1 MDAWGKEGEVMKV
14 LGIAGSLRPQ
24 SNTLYYVKTALG
36 VIEGQGIETELVSLE
51 GKEIKPCTGCYDC
64 TRQARCT
71 IEGDDFDETLEKMR
85 RAEGLILG
93 SPVYLS
99 SVVPQMMALLGRA
112 TFVAYWNN
120 KFLSG
125 KVGGP
130 ITVARR
136 SGQNMAF
143 SQLLLWFFI
152 NGLIVPGSTYWNVG
166 IAGTGGVWD
175 AEKDTEGLQTVAHFA
190 QNMSSVMKRLFP

>member
-1 MDAWGKEGEVMKV
+1 MKV
-14 LGIAGSLRPQ
+14 LGIAGSLRPK
-24 SNTLYYVKTALG
+24 SNTLVYVETALG
-36 VIEGQGIETELVSLE
+36 VFKDSGIETTLISLR

-64 TRQARCT
+64 VKKGYCT
-71 IEGDDFDETLEKMR
+71 IKGDDFDEILDEIR
-85 RAEGLILG
+85 VAEGLILG

-99 SVVPQMMALLGRA
+99 SVVPQMMALLARA
-112 TFVAYWNN
+112 TFVAYWND

-136 SGQNMAF
+136 AGHNVAF

-152 NGLIVPGSTYWNVG
+152 NGVTVPGSTYWNVG
-166 IAGTGGVWD
+166 MAGAAGARDVEND
-175 AEKDTEGLQTVAHFA
+175 QEGLDTVVNFAH
-190 QNMSSVMKRLFP
+190 NMTQVMKKIFAS

>member
-1 MDAWGKEGEVMKV
+1 MKV
-14 LGIAGSLRPQ
+14 LGIAGSLRPK
-24 SNTLYYVKTALG
+24 SNTLHYVKTALA
-36 VIEGQGIETELVSLE
+36 VLEGQGIQTELVSLQ

-64 TRQARCT
+64 VKQARCT
-71 IEGDDFDETLEKMR
+71 LEGDHFDEILAKMR
-85 RAEGLILG
+85 EAEGLILG

-99 SVVPQMMALLGRA
+99 SVVPQMMALLSRA

-120 KFLSG
+120 KFLTG

-136 SGQNMAF
+136 AGHNLAF

-166 IAGTGGVWD
+166 TAGTGGARD
-175 AEKDTEGLQTVAHFA
+175 AEKDAEGLQTVTNFA
-190 QNMSSVMKRLFP
+190 QNMGNLMKKLFT

>member
-1 MDAWGKEGEVMKV
+1 MKV
-14 LGIAGSLRPQ
+14 LGIAGSLRPR
-24 SNTLYYVKTALG
+24 SNTLHFVKTALG
-36 VIEGQGIETELVSLE
+36 VLEKEGIETELVSLE
-51 GKEIKPCTGCYDC
+51 GRQIEPCTGCYDC
-64 TRQARCT
+64 TREGRCT
-71 IEGDDFDETLEKMR
+71 ITGDDFGEIIEKMR
-85 RAEGLILG
+85 AAEGLILG

-120 KFLSG
+120 KFLTG

-136 SGQNMAF
+136 AGHNMAF

-152 NGLIVPGSTYWNVG
+152 NGFIVPGSTYWNVAT
-166 IAGTGGVWD
+166 AGAGGARD
-175 AEKDTEGLQTVAHFA
+175 AEKDAEGIQTVINFA
-190 QNMSSVMKRLFP
+190 QNMAALMKKLF

>member
-1 MDAWGKEGEVMKV
+1 MKV
-14 LGIAGSLRPQ
+14 VGIAGSLRPQ

-36 VIEGQGIETELVSLE
+36 VLEGQGIQTELVSLH

-64 TRQARCT
+64 TKQGRCT
-71 IEGDDFDETLEKMR
+71 IEGDDFDEILEKMR
-85 RAEGLILG
+85 AAEGLILG

-136 SGQNMAF
+136 AGHNMAF

-152 NGLIVPGSTYWNVG
+152 NGFTVPGSTYWNVAT
-166 IAGTGGVWD
+166 AGTGGARD
-175 AEKDTEGLQTVAHFA
+175 AEKDTEAIQTLTNFA
-190 QNMSSVMKRLFP
+190 QNMTNLMKKLFL

>member
-1 MDAWGKEGEVMKV
+1 MKV
-14 LGIAGSLRPQ
+14 LGIAGSLRPK
-24 SNTLYYVKTALG
+24 SNTLKYVETALS
-36 VIEGQGIETELVSLE
+36 VFQEARIDTELISLR

-64 TRQARCT
+64 VKEGRCT
-71 IEGDDFDETLEKMR
+71 IKGDAFDAILEKMKE
-85 RAEGLILG
+85 AEGLILG

-99 SVVPQMMALLGRA
+99 SVVPQMMSLLARA
-112 TFVAYWNN
+112 TFVAYWND

-136 SGQNMAF
+136 AGHNLAF

-152 NGLIVPGSTYWNVG
+152 NGLTVPGSTYWNVG
-166 IAGTGGVWD
+166 VAGTGGARD
-175 AEKDTEGLQTVAHFA
+175 AEKDAEGLATVVNFA
-190 QNMSSVMKRLFP
+190 NNMANVMKKLFA

>member
-1 MDAWGKEGEVMKV
+1 MKV
-14 LGIAGSLRPQ
+14 VGIAGSLRPQ
-24 SNTLYYVKTALG
+24 SNTLYYVRTALG
-36 VIEGQGIETELVSLE
+36 VIEGEGIETELISLL

-64 TRQARCT
+64 TEQGRCT
-71 IEGDDFDETLEKMR
+71 IEGDDFDEILAKMR
-85 RAEGLILG
+85 EAEGLILG

-99 SVVPQMMALLGRA
+99 SVVPQMMALLDRA
-112 TFVAYWNN
+112 TFVAYWNR
-120 KFLSG
+120 KFLTG

-136 SGQNMAF
+136 AGHNMAF

-166 IAGTGGVWD
+166 TAGAGGARD
-175 AEKDTEGLQTVAHFA
+175 AEKDTEGLQTVANFA
-190 QNMSSVMKRLFP
+190 QNMAKLMKKLLT

>member
-1 MDAWGKEGEVMKV
+1 MLKV
-14 LGIAGSLRPQ
+14 LGIAGSLRPK
-24 SNTLYYVKTALG
+24 SNTLEYVEKALEVFDEAGLDTAL
-36 VIEGQGIETELVSLE
+36 ISLR
-51 GKEIKPCTGCYDC
+51 GKEIKPCNGCYDC
-64 TRQARCT
+64 VKKGYCT
-71 IEGDDFDETLEKMR
+71 IKGDDFDEILEEMR
-85 RAEGLILG
+85 KAEGLILG

-112 TFVAYWNN
+112 TFVAYWND

-136 SGQNMAF
+136 AGHNMAF

-152 NGLIVPGSTYWNVG
+152 NGITVPGSTYWNVG
-166 IAGTGGVWD
+166 VAGAAGARD
-175 AEKDTEGLQTVAHFA
+175 AEDDEEGLATVVNFA
-190 QNMSSVMKRLFP
+190 NNMTELMKKVFV

>member
-1 MDAWGKEGEVMKV
+1 MKV
-14 LGIAGSLRPQ
+14 VGIASSLRPQ
-24 SNTLYYVKTALG
+24 SNTLYYVRTALG
-36 VIEGQGIETELVSLE
+36 VIEGEGIETELISLL

-64 TRQARCT
+64 TEQGRCT
-71 IEGDDFDETLEKMR
+71 IEGDDFDEILAKMR
-85 RAEGLILG
+85 EAEGLILG

-99 SVVPQMMALLGRA
+99 SVVPQMMALLDRA
-112 TFVAYWNN
+112 TFVAYWNR
-120 KFLSG
+120 KFLTG

-136 SGQNMAF
+136 AGHNMAF

-166 IAGTGGVWD
+166 TAGAGGARD
-175 AEKDTEGLQTVAHFA
+175 AEKDTEGLETVANFA
-190 QNMSSVMKRLFP
+190 QNMAKLMKKLFP